1 MWNYETDTLCIDPVS
16 VDIEV
21 SIAVKVV
28 LCRAVLDLLDLDDG
42 GGASARTDWLE
53 NLEFTHWR
61 VTGWVC
67 AFLLLGFFRP
77 IRQLIRFYCGVIRDL
92 PAFGWWS
99 QLPLMALVFS
109 SHLQPHGPDGLA
121 AVRFSC
127 PVRVCRLRIFP
138 IGAPLF
144 ENALHMRSV
153 TSPDA
158 FYLDVF
164 FNAQSVRGDGKDRQ
178 RPANALMRTSI
189 SYAGG
194 LMDFA
199 VDMGSEYA
207 TRLVIVK
214 GSFEWLSLAI
224 YGHIVGESPPMHE
237 PRSIVPFEPEPLA
250 LHLDPAH
257 ASDPTALAKSLLE
270 LIPNAPSL
278 SLAIRLVFCLKPTLD
293 DWDIPGFPHIYA
305 SLDNDTEDYDLDSII
320 ANLDRPIPEGL
331 TQDTL
336 DRFVERLTDFVGS
349 PVCLL
354 ASCLS

>member
-1 MWNYETDTLCIDPVS
+1 MSPVDP
-16 VDIEV
+16 
-21 SIAVKVV
+21 
-28 LCRAVLDLLDLDDG
+28 
-42 GGASARTDWLE
+42 
-53 NLEFTHWR
+53 
-61 VTGWVC
+61 
-67 AFLLLGFFRP
+67 FLVPNDPRSRCPSFSRM
-77 IRQLIRFYCGVIRDL
+77 V
-92 PAFGWWS
+92 
-99 QLPLMALVFS
+99 LVFS
-109 SHLQPHGPDGLA
+109 SHLQPHGPNSLA

-127 PVRVCRLRIFP
+127 PVRVYRLRIFP
-138 IGAPLF
+138 NGAPLF
-144 ENALHMRSV
+144 ENARHMRSV

-178 RPANALMRTSI
+178 RPANALVPTSI

-214 GSFEWLSLAI
+214 GSFERLSLAI
-224 YGHIVGESPPMHE
+224 YGHVVNESPPMRE
-237 PRSIVPFEPEPLA
+237 PKPIVPLEPEPLA
-250 LHLDPAH
+250 PHLDPAH
-257 ASDPTALAKSLLE
+257 APDPTALAKSLLE

-278 SLAIRLVFCLKPTLD
+278 PLAIRLVFCLKPTLD

-305 SLDNDTEDYDLDSII
+305 SLDNDTEDYDLDSIV
-320 ANLDRPIPEGL
+320 ANLDRPIPEDF

-336 DRFVERLTDFVGS
+336 DRFVERLTDFVGF

-354 ASCLS
+354 VAFPSVHSCRPSRWTKHIKLPTYSISLLHRVRYFLKLYWYVNAISSLHTIHSSPERTRLLVHIHLRNSF